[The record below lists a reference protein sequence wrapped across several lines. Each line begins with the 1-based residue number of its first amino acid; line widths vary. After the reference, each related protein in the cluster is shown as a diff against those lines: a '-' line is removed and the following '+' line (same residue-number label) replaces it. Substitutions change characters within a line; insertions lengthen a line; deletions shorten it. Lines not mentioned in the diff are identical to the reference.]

1 MQHTAGSRRA
11 PLRSFLLPLAIAL
24 ALLPLASQ
32 PASAGNTY
40 YIATNG
46 SDSNP
51 GTSAQ
56 PWGTFDKA
64 WTVLAP
70 GDTLVVRD
78 GRYYQSIDPAI
89 SGTSGSPIVIRA
101 ENDGGVIL
109 DGGGVRSGI
118 AIYSNPPATVSY
130 ITIEGFRVE
139 NCGERPAVEVRS
151 QDGTALSSQT
161 HHIVIR
167 RTGARGDAVSSNNP
181 VWSIA
186 RTRDSLLEDV
196 WGWGDGRYTINLY
209 GCTRVTVRRG
219 VFRWDGW
226 GAGASQ
232 PQNPKFNMGVYDTHD
247 SLIENVLLLDA
258 AVDPYGGDKGGLYV
272 PGNSNGTTAPYGDS
286 DDNTFKGVISLNN
299 VGVGLGVEGGSGG
312 TNDNNRFENV
322 ISWGNSYYGVTV
334 PHKASGTKFDHVTVA
349 FNTNGFYIGGS
360 SSSVSGTTICNSIID
375 SNPPRGINGP
385 ATTCYNI
392 VFGNGTDYLNGA
404 SPGPNS
410 ISQDPLL
417 NCRVRIEDGSPG
429 KGTAS
434 DGGDRGA
441 TVLKRYVDGQLTADD
456 LWPWPYQDRIRA
468 DLCES
473 ETRGLC
479 DSSWSSLTEYVW
491 GCTDDTAPSDPT
503 NPALTNPTAS
513 TLDFSWTASTDD
525 VGVAGY
531 RIDVSLNSDFS
542 GYVTGYN
549 SKDVGN
555 TTRTSVTGLQPMTS
569 YYARVRAYDAAGNVS
584 GNSPTASGT
593 TGDVDPCLTATYPGA
608 KWQNRSFTSQS
619 GAFTAEADVILSA
632 PNVDAAVSVSSGPQT
647 AWDGLAATVLFYT
660 DGFIK
665 AINGGGYTAGT
676 IHYAANTAYRVRLVV
691 NLASHTYSAYVT
703 PAGGSE
709 QTIGTNLAFRTTQSG
724 VTSLNNWT
732 LSADAGSI
740 TACGF
745 QVSPTP
751 PPPPS
756 TILQQ
761 GLNGYAGVTDT
772 WINFYDPNLNFNGE
786 TKLNVQGTEDIKAL
800 VRFDLSALPV
810 GTRITSA
817 TLSLYNYAH
826 ASSANGG
833 TVSVYPVSR
842 SWIDSQAT
850 WNQASAGNNWAAAG
864 MQSGTD
870 YRTSPV
876 TSITIDTTS
885 GVWRDFDAT
894 AIVQGWIDGTFPN
907 NGFVVRSPTRG
918 AKPLFYS
925 SGYTGNP
932 GLRPRLTIVY

>member
-11 PLRSFLLPLAIAL
+11 PLGSLLLSLAIAL
-24 ALLPLASQ
+24 ALLPLSSQ

-70 GDTLVVRD
+70 GDTLVVRN

-101 ENDGGVIL
+101 ESDGGVIL

-118 AIYSNPPATVSY
+118 DIYSNPPVTVSY
-130 ITIEGFRVE
+130 VTIEGFRVE

-151 QDGTALSSQT
+151 QDGTALSGQT
-161 HHIVIR
+161 NHIVIR

-181 VWSIA
+181 AWSIA

-196 WGWGDGRYTINLY
+196 WGWGNGRYTINLY

-232 PQNPKFNMGVYDTHD
+232 PQSPKFNMGVYDTHD

-258 AVDPYGGDKGGLYV
+258 AADPYGGDKGGFYV

-286 DDNTFKGVISLNN
+286 DNNTFKGVISLNN

-334 PHKASGTKFDHVTVA
+334 PHKASGTTFDHVTVA
-349 FNTNGFYIGGS
+349 FNTNGFYVGGS
-360 SSSVSGTTICNSIID
+360 SSSVSGTTIGNTIVD

-385 ATTCYNI
+385 ATTRYNI

-417 NCRVRIEDGSPG
+417 NCRVRIEDGSPA

-441 TVLKRYVDGQLTADD
+441 TVLKRYVDGQLTAAD

-491 GCTDDTAPSDPT
+491 GCPEDNPPSPPT

-531 RIDVSLNSDFS
+531 RIDVSTDSAFTS
-542 GYVTGYN
+542 YVAGYN
-549 SKDVGN
+549 SKDAGD
-555 TTRTSVTGLQPMTS
+555 TTWTSITGLQPQTS
-569 YYARVRAYDAAGNVS
+569 YYARVRAYDGSGNIS
-584 GNSPTASGT
+584 DNSPTASGT
-593 TGDVDPCLTATYPGA
+593 TLQSLPCPPAT
-608 KWQNRSFTSQS
+608 F
-619 GAFTAEADVILSA
+619 
-632 PNVDAAVSVSSGPQT
+632 
-647 AWDGLAATVLFYT
+647 
-660 DGFIK
+660 
-665 AINGGGYTAGT
+665 
-676 IHYAANTAYRVRLVV
+676 
-691 NLASHTYSAYVT
+691 
-703 PAGGSE
+703 
-709 QTIGTNLAFRTTQSG
+709 
-724 VTSLNNWT
+724 
-732 LSADAGSI
+732 
-740 TACGF
+740 
-745 QVSPTP
+745 
-751 PPPPS
+751 
-756 TILQQ
+756 QQ

-772 WINFYDPNLNFNGE
+772 WINPYDPNLNFNGE

-800 VRFDLSALPV
+800 VRFDLPADPAC
-810 GTRITSA
+810 TRITSA
-817 TLSLYNYAH
+817 TLSLYNYTH

-842 SWIDSQAT
+842 PWIDSQAT

-864 MQSGTD
+864 MQAGTD
-870 YRTSPV
+870 YQTSPM
-876 TSITIDTTS
+876 TSITINTTS
-885 GVWRDFDAT
+885 GVWRDFDVT

>member
-11 PLRSFLLPLAIAL
+11 PLRSLLLPLAIAL
-24 ALLPLASQ
+24 ALLPLSSQ

-56 PWGTFDKA
+56 PWGTFDQA

-70 GDTLVVRD
+70 GDTLVVRN

-118 AIYSNPPATVSY
+118 DIYSNPPVTVSY

-151 QDGTALSSQT
+151 QDGTALSGQT
-161 HHIVIR
+161 NHIVIR

-181 VWSIA
+181 AWSIA

-286 DDNTFKGVISLNN
+286 DNNTFKGVISLNN
-299 VGVGLGVEGGSGG
+299 AGVGLGVEGGSGG
-312 TNDNNRFENV
+312 TNSNNRFEHV
-322 ISWGNSYYGVTV
+322 ISWGNSGHGVTV
-334 PHKASGTKFDHVTVA
+334 PHKASGTTFDHVTVA
-349 FNTNGFYIGGS
+349 FNTNGFYVGGS
-360 SSSVSGTTICNSIID
+360 SSSVSGTTICNSIIAF
-375 SNPPRGINGP
+375 NPPQGINGP

-392 VFGNGTDYLNGA
+392 VFGNGTDYVNGA

-417 NCRVRIEDGSPG
+417 NCRVHIEDGSPA

-491 GCTDDTAPSDPT
+491 GCPEDNPPSAPT

-525 VGVAGY
+525 VGVTGY
-531 RIDVSLNSDFS
+531 RIDVSTDSTFTS
-542 GYVTGYN
+542 YVAGYN

-555 TTRTSVTGLQPMTS
+555 TTWTSITGLQPQTP
-569 YYARVRAYDAAGNVS
+569 YYARARAYDTAGKVS

-593 TGDVDPCLTATYPGA
+593 TLSGPLPPTAT
-608 KWQNRSFTSQS
+608 
-619 GAFTAEADVILSA
+619 
-632 PNVDAAVSVSSGPQT
+632 
-647 AWDGLAATVLFYT
+647 
-660 DGFIK
+660 
-665 AINGGGYTAGT
+665 
-676 IHYAANTAYRVRLVV
+676 
-691 NLASHTYSAYVT
+691 
-703 PAGGSE
+703 
-709 QTIGTNLAFRTTQSG
+709 
-724 VTSLNNWT
+724 
-732 LSADAGSI
+732 
-740 TACGF
+740 
-745 QVSPTP
+745 
-751 PPPPS
+751 
-756 TILQQ
+756 LQQ

-786 TKLNVQGTEDIKAL
+786 TKLNVHGTEDIKAL
-800 VRFDLSALPV
+800 VRFELPAHPA

-817 TLSLYNYAH
+817 TLSLYNYTH

-842 SWIDSQAT
+842 AWIDSQAT

-870 YRTSPV
+870 YRTSPM
-876 TSITIDTTS
+876 TSITINTTS

-932 GLRPRLTIVY
+932 ELRPRLTIVY